1 VDELRFEGRVAIVTG
16 GGRGLGES
24 HARYLAARG
33 ARVVINDSGTSV
45 TGHGRDD
52 QVAEKVAASIR
63 AQGGQATA
71 HSGDIGDPEVCREVV
86 ELALGQ
92 YGALDIVIHNAAIE
106 RLAPLADVRRQD
118 ILDTLEPDALS
129 AVTLAQLAWPVF
141 ESRQY
146 GRLVLT
152 SSTAYFG
159 SKLGFPYGIS
169 KSAIVGLGRSLDQL
183 ARTTDADIKVNVI
196 APHGLSRM
204 VRQVYAGFSDPQKLA
219 IREKYAPSHYTSAVV
234 ALLAHEACPTAGDLL
249 QCAAGGIRRL
259 FIGASEGWDDPDLT
273 PERLLANWSS
283 VDRLGDWQLIE
294 GGSTENFDEYFARL
308 LRSRNAPEAGPAA
321 GIGPGSG

>member
-1 VDELRFEGRVAIVTG
+1 VTRVDELRFDSRVAIVTG

-106 RLAPLADVRRQD
+106 RLAPLAEVKRQD
-118 ILDTLEPDALS
+118 IIDTLEPDALCS
-129 AVTLAQLAWPVF
+129 AGV
-141 ESRQY
+141 
-146 GRLVLT
+146 
-152 SSTAYFG
+152 
-159 SKLGFPYGIS
+159 
-169 KSAIVGLGRSLDQL
+169 
-183 ARTTDADIKVNVI
+183 ADFRV
-196 APHGLSRM
+196 P
-204 VRQVYAGFSDPQKLA
+204 A
-219 IREKYAPSHYTSAVV
+219 IRPA
-234 ALLAHEACPTAGDLL
+234 
-249 QCAAGGIRRL
+249 R
-259 FIGASEGWDDPDLT
+259 PD
-273 PERLLANWSS
+273 
-283 VDRLGDWQLIE
+283 VID
-294 GGSTENFDEYFARL
+294 RL
-308 LRSRNAPEAGPAA
+308 LRIQA
-321 GIGPGSG
+321 GISVRDL